1 MRLMSE
7 QTRRRGGVLIEPL
20 EPDDSDER
28 CIIIPTIH
36 PHYIELPKLCT
47 ESISTEPQT
56 SIVTISFYSLY
67 NIFQATAKED
77 DAQQISFAIRE

>member
-1 MRLMSE
+1 MSE

-28 CIIIPTIH
+28 CIIPTIH

-47 ESISTEPQT
+47 ESISTKPQT
-56 SIVTISFYSLY
+56 CICLNFITIVTNHLVAFI
-67 NIFQATAKED
+67 QATAKED
-77 DAQQISFAIRE
+77 EAQQIPFRIRE